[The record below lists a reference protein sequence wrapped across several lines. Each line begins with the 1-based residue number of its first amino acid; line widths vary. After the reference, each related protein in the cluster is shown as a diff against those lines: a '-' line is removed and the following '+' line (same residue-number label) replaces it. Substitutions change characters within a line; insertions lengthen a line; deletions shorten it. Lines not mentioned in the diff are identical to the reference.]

1 MGSVTTLHTPVETSA
16 RSIIRQEGELRAKA
30 RIVAREI
37 HNDAAHLSVD
47 LTEAAALTTLPPG
60 ARDIYRRL
68 SAHIDQE
75 IATAN
80 AILGRVE

>member
-1 MGSVTTLHTPVETSA
+1 MSNVTPLRSKSETSA
-16 RSIIRQEGELRAKA
+16 QAITRQENELRAKA

-37 HNDAAHLSVD
+37 HNDAAHLSLD
-47 LTEAAALTTLPPG
+47 LTDVCALTTLPPG

-68 SAHIDQE
+68 SAHIEQE
-75 IATAN
+75 MATAS